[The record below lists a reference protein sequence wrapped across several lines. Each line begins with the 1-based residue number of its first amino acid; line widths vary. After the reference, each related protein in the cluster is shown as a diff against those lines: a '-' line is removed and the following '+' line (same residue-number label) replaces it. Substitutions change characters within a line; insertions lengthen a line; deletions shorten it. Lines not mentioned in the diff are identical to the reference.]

1 MEFLRVLFLH
11 FELVP
16 KCTLSIF
23 KLPISSVKLVHQAY
37 DKYFWGTNEYI
48 FQGKRLSYSDLQG
61 IWA

>member
-16 KCTLSIF
+16 LSVPYRYVN

-37 DKYFWGTNEYI
+37 DN
-48 FQGKRLSYSDLQG
+48 
-61 IWA
+61 